1 MKVRLACPN
10 CGTLL
15 CLLEIEGL
23 RDDPAPAPIEAWRL
37 TPIGKMNLSVRSET
51 ALENEGFKTAA
62 DLDAAS
68 DIQLLRVTNFGRK
81 GLAEVREVLACMA
94 KGEGL

>member
-15 CLLEIEGL
+15 ALLEIEGL
-23 RDDPAPAPIEAWRL
+23 RDDPPPVPIEVWRL

-51 ALENEGFKTAA
+51 ALENGGFKTAA

-68 DIQLLRVTNFGRK
+68 DTQLLRTTNFGRK
-81 GLAEVREVLACMA
+81 GLAEVREALARMA